1 MTKILDTIV
10 AHKKTEVAYNQA
22 LISVLDLQQQPNYL
36 RKTYS
41 LKNNLSADTQNIGII
56 AEFKRKSPSK
66 GIINSHSQVADVAV
80 GYMRAGAVALSILTD
95 TNFFGGSTADLLAAR
110 PLCNIPI
117 LRKDFIVSSYQIY
130 EAKAIGADLI
140 LLIAA
145 CLSANQ
151 IKEFAALAHD
161 LGLEVLLEVHDE
173 TELLQNI
180 ESGADFIGVNNR
192 NLQTFEV
199 NLATS
204 VQLAKLMPPNTICI
218 AESGIT
224 SYKEVEFLKQ
234 YGYKG
239 FLIGENFMKQS
250 NPAEGLRSFL
260 EVQ

>member
-10 AHKKTEVAYNQA
+10 AHKKTEVARNQV
-22 LISVLDLQQQPNYL
+22 LVSVLDLQQQPNYL

-41 LKNNLSADTQNIGII
+41 LKKNLLTDTQSTGII

-66 GIINSHSQVADVAV
+66 GIINGHSQVTDVAV
-80 GYMRAGAVALSILTD
+80 GYMRAGAAALSILTD
-95 TNFFGGSTADLLAAR
+95 ANFFGGSTADLLAAR

-117 LRKDFIVSSYQIY
+117 LRKDFIVDSYQIY
-130 EAKAIGADLI
+130 EAKAMGADLI

-145 CLSANQ
+145 CLSPSQ

-161 LGLEVLLEVHDE
+161 LGLEVLIEVHDE
-173 TELLQNI
+173 TELLQNM
-180 ESGADFIGVNNR
+180 ESGADLIGVNNR

-204 VQLAKLMPPNTICI
+204 VQLAKLMPPNAISI

-234 YGYKG
+234 HGYKG

-260 EVQ
+260 EV